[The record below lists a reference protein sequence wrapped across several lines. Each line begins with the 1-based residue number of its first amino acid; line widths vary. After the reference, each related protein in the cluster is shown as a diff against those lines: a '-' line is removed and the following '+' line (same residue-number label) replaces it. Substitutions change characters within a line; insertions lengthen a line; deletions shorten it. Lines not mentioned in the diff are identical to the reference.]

1 MATPYK
7 PEASA
12 SRARDRLPLFL
23 VFLVLALALGLLGIV
38 LYQQTEQSSASSRRP
53 SQAALT
59 LAASFTH
66 LYDISSTEAG
76 TLVWSPDGTM
86 LAVPG
91 QYVRISGSSGPSVGP
106 VTILD
111 VATGRKI
118 KEFSLP
124 TQARELTWSP
134 DGHML
139 AATTAGSD
147 VYLLNT
153 TSGTVERTIT
163 MPLPPNF
170 PQTSPVKH
178 LPWQHLYFRP
188 QAVSWS
194 TTSNHLIIVANIS
207 ASNGRVDI
215 DHYQEDEG
223 VGYITVQEWDAGTG
237 KLLRNTV
244 LPPSARPWS
253 LSPDG
258 DALLLE
264 ETKYRAAT
272 QTHTTTWQIW
282 NVPQAV
288 ATSGVS
294 GPLLDDLSQTLMSP
308 ALWSPDSSR
317 FAVINGRSLVIVDR
331 ATGGA
336 QHILPEQLAP
346 TYTSVPYAPRPAAI
360 PTVPPPP
367 INTAFSL
374 AGLPNPVP
382 SVAVPTDT
390 ARPTNTVTPTPTVDV
405 NWVQGVVDAE
415 WSPDGK
421 TLAAYY
427 DDVLRLWDPSTGQAR
442 WVTRWRPSDP
452 YFSAFSHAN
461 RRELGWSSDG
471 SLLALYVYREPI
483 ASLYLVDAQTGL
495 EVKQIRD
502 DIGRFEWSPKGMML
516 LVQAGNS
523 TLTEVWGPGGK

>member
-1 MATPYK
+1 MATPDK
-7 PEASA
+7 VQASSWRVRSWLLA
-12 SRARDRLPLFL
+12 ALA
-23 VFLVLALALGLLGIV
+23 LALALGLLGIV
-38 LYQQTEQSSASSRRP
+38 LYMQVELGGPSMRP
-53 SQAALT
+53 SKAALQQV
-59 LAASFTH
+59 ASFTH
-66 LYDISSTEAG
+66 LYDIPSYEAG
-76 TLVWSPDGTM
+76 TLVWSPDGTL
-86 LAVPG
+86 LAAPG
-91 QYVRISGSSGPSVGP
+91 QYVPVSGSSGPSVGSL
-106 VTILD
+106 TILD
-111 VATGRKI
+111 AATGQKI

-178 LPWQHLYFRP
+178 LPWQHLYFLP
-188 QAVSWS
+188 QAVGWS

-207 ASNGRVDI
+207 ASNGRYDK

-223 VGYITVQEWDAGTG
+223 VGYMTVQEWDAGTG
-237 KLLRNTV
+237 KLLRNSV
-244 LPPSARPWS
+244 LPPGARPWS

-258 DALLLE
+258 DALVIE
-264 ETKYRAAT
+264 ETKYRAVT
-272 QTHTTTWQIW
+272 QTHTSTWQIW
-282 NVPQAV
+282 SVPQAV
-288 ATSGVS
+288 VTSGVS
-294 GPLLDDLSQTLMSP
+294 APLLDDLSQTFVG
-308 ALWSPDSSR
+308 ATLWSPDSSR
-317 FAVINGRSLVIVDR
+317 LAAINGRSLVIVDR

-360 PTVPPPP
+360 PTEPPPP
-367 INTAFSL
+367 INTAL
-374 AGLPNPVP
+374 RLPGPVP
-382 SVAVPTDT
+382 SLPVPTDT
-390 ARPTNTVTPTPTVDV
+390 ARPTDTVTPTPTVDV

-461 RRELGWSSDG
+461 SRELSWSSDG
-471 SLLALYVYREPI
+471 SMLALYVYREPV